1 MCLITAFETH
11 LRARVPPTPDGAEI
25 TVSRDDTGQVLVDVT
40 GPSFIAASDHAI
52 AVIDGCAD
60 ATLDGADT
68 GRARP
73 IYAHGTVIRDADGA
87 PTGYR
92 CVFDLDAQPAV
103 TAPMTAGAVPMQA
116 ALR

>member
-11 LRARVPPTPDGAEI
+11 VRASATPTPDGAEI
-25 TVSRDDTGQVLVDVT
+25 TVSRGDTGQVLVDVT

-52 AVIDGCAD
+52 AVIDGCAEAELED
-60 ATLDGADT
+60 TET

-92 CVFDLDAQPAV
+92 CVFDLDTLPAATIPV
-103 TAPMTAGAVPMQA
+103 TAGAVPMQA